1 MNVHN
6 ELISGRAVALAH
18 PSRKLPSALIMHVN
32 ISKYSTFATADQIP
46 DVLQGLQESKVK
58 SRKGD
63 GKIDALQHLFT
74 TDRTPSTLQDQES
87 FKSDWQV
94 IRKYSSL

>member
-1 MNVHN
+1 MVY
-6 ELISGRAVALAH
+6 IS
-18 PSRKLPSALIMHVN
+18 ICQCN
-32 ISKYSTFATADQIP
+32 
-46 DVLQGLQESKVK
+46 LQL
-58 SRKGD
+58 
-63 GKIDALQHLFT
+63 LFT

>member
-1 MNVHN
+1 MRVGTCLCRLVKVGHTC
-6 ELISGRAVALAH
+6 E
-18 PSRKLPSALIMHVN
+18 
-32 ISKYSTFATADQIP
+32 
-46 DVLQGLQESKVK
+46 ESKDNTCKESEDNTCKKSKTWNSVK
-58 SRKGD
+58 CLHILD
-63 GKIDALQHLFT
+63 GKETIQHLFT